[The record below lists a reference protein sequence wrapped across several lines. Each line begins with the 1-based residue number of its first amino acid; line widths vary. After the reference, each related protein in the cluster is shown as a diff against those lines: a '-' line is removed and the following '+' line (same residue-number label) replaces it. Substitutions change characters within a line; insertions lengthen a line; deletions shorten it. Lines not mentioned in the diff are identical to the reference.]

1 MVTSSVVDELVTVE
15 SDKYKTSPA
24 PSDNCI
30 TVTSS
35 APAIT
40 ASLKT
45 RFKFPLFKSKLADR
59 MLGLSLSLINPV
71 TCNATLGLIS

>member
-1 MVTSSVVDELVTVE
+1 MVTSSVLNELVTVE
-15 SDKYKTSPA
+15 SDKYRTSPG
-24 PSDNCI
+24 PLDNCK

-35 APAIT
+35 DLTIT

-45 RFKFPLFKSKLADR
+45 RFKFPLFRSKLADK
-59 MLGLSLSLINPV
+59 MLGLSLSLMNTL